1 MNKQKFGNKK
11 VASTKFKGKFDK
23 QKLKHAKE
31 MTHAGAPAAAP
42 GRGAHKA
49 RRNQAPRAARARP
62 RSRPAPAVVSAT
74 RTSMNGNEED
84 RERSRGGSSRDKKRQ
99 IFELNYVFGSTD

>member
-31 MTHAGAPAAAP
+31 MTHAGAPAAPGGAERIRLAGIRLLAP
-42 GRGAHKA
+42 LGPDHAVALLLRW
-49 RRNQAPRAARARP
+49 
-62 RSRPAPAVVSAT
+62 SRPPVP
-74 RTSMNGNEED
+74 R
-84 RERSRGGSSRDKKRQ
+84 
-99 IFELNYVFGSTD
+99 

>member
-31 MTHAGAPAAAP
+31 MTHAGAP
-42 GRGAHKA
+42 
-49 RRNQAPRAARARP
+49 RRNQAPRAARAQP
-62 RSRPAPAVVSAT
+62 HSRPAPAVVSAT
-74 RTSMNGNEED
+74 RISMNGNEED